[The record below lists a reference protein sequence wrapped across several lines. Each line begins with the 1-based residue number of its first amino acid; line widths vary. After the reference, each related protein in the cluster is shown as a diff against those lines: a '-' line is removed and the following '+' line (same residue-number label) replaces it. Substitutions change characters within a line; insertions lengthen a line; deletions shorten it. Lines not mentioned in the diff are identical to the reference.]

1 MAINRENK
9 PIEKKIFEEETKNGM
24 NVVTNMNGEERAN
37 NKLMAR
43 GITFKELKNL
53 KGNTITEKLR
63 NLGVKNFP
71 KNITIEKAI
80 ELINKKRAN

>member
-1 MAINRENK
+1 MAIDRENK
-9 PIEKKIFEEETKNGM
+9 PVEKKIFEEEIKNGM

>member
-1 MAINRENK
+1 MAIDRENK
-9 PIEKKIFEEETKNGM
+9 PVEKKIFEEETKNGM
-24 NVVTNMNGEERAN
+24 NIVTNMNGEERAN
-37 NKLMAR
+37 GKLMAR

-53 KGNTITEKLR
+53 KGNSIAEKLK

>member
-1 MAINRENK
+1 MSKTDIMARE
-9 PIEKKIFEEETKNGM
+9 KIDRDRKTGD
-24 NVVTNMNGEERAN
+24 NMNGEERAN
-37 NKLMAR
+37 DKLMAR